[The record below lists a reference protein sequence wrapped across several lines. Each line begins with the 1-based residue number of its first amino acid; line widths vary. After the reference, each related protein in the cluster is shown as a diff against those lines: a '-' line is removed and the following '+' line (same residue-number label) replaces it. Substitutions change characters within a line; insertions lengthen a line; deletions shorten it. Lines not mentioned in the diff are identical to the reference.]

1 MICGGME
8 GPLFCLGGIA
18 LIMKFFGDIKLNKC
32 LGFGWFLVAAFEVG
46 TSRRTSK
53 FVHAAAAADT
63 NQNDDTALL
72 SPSSLLPKRSSSLR
86 KLGNTKMNALP
97 EMISK
102 KWLTAHSDCTVQ
114 VISYLQDPDADVLA
128 EDDEFVCELDAADAP
143 GGYMGLTRT
152 LGLTNE
158 QKFMFKNMWM
168 DGRFTPGESKFMIS
182 GVVEGVQFN
191 SQEIQVPSG
200 YDIMNHINWGNRIVN
215 NDENVLLSY
224 NSDSNILGEDER
236 YQQTNSTTSS
246 TTTTTDDL
254 LGIEDDYQPSLSFYN
269 YNESDELF
277 NRNLQQS
284 YGAHTG
290 NKPMLVVKVIDVNGL
305 AQDETP
311 AVISDDVFGTSG
323 DAVNLKSQMNACSMG
338 RLTIIPGDNNSGRIS
353 QSVYSAPGVISVT
366 IGVSLVTS
374 SPTEIRNAVTT
385 AVQKKL
391 GVALP
396 GPYKNVIYVLEKCY
410 VDCGW
415 AAYAFVNGWN
425 SIYVGDNYKFVG
437 VTMHEIGH
445 NFGLVS
451 SSWTVLLFR
460 TAT

>member
-1 MICGGME
+1 
-8 GPLFCLGGIA
+8 
-18 LIMKFFGDIKLNKC
+18 MKFFGDIKLNER
-32 LGFGWFLVAAFEVG
+32 LGFCWFLVAAFGVG
-46 TSRRTSK
+46 ASSSMNN
-53 FVHAAAAADT
+53 VDAAAEADT
-63 NQNDDTALL
+63 NMTTPRRP
-72 SPSSLLPKRSSSLR
+72 SPSSLLPKSSNLR
-86 KLGNTKMNALP
+86 TVIGNTKMNALP
-97 EMISK
+97 EMIAK

-114 VISYLQDPDADVLA
+114 VISYLQDPDAELLA
-128 EDDEFVCELDAADAP
+128 DDEEFVCELDAADAP

-158 QKFMFKNMWM
+158 QKLMFKNMWM
-168 DGRFTPGESKFMIS
+168 DGRMTPGESKFMIS

-215 NDENVLLSY
+215 NDENVLLSF
-224 NSDSNILGEDER
+224 NSDSTILGEDER
-236 YQQTNSTTSS
+236 YQHTTNSTTTS

-254 LGIEDDYQPSLSFYN
+254 LGIEDDDQPSLSSYS
-269 YNESDELF
+269 ESDELF

-284 YGAHTG
+284 FGSHTG
-290 NKPMLVVKVIDVNGL
+290 NKPMLVVKVTDVNGL

-323 DAVNLKSQMNACSMG
+323 DTVNLKSQMNACSMG

-366 IGVSLVTS
+366 IGVSLETK

-391 GVALP
+391 GVTLP
-396 GPYKNVIYVLEKCY
+396 GPYKNVIYVLETCY

-425 SIYVGDNYKFVG
+425 SIYVGNNYKFVR
-437 VTMHEIGH
+437 VTMHEI
-445 NFGLVS
+445 VTTS
-451 SSWTVLLFR
+451 VW
-460 TAT
+460 